1 MTRRRSKLEIY
12 IEVLSII
19 KNGTSKPTRVM
30 YEANLSWDHLQS
42 VLNPMVTQ
50 GLIEEIDTT
59 MERRRRR
66 DKRTTRRYELTQ
78 KGENVLRYFN
88 DTKAFGIEDVKITW

>member
-19 KNGTSKPTRVM
+19 KSGTSKPTRVM
-30 YEANLSWDHLQS
+30 YDANLSWDHLHR
-42 VLNPMVTQ
+42 VLNPMLKQ
-50 GLIEEIDTT
+50 GLIEEVDTT
-59 MERRRRR
+59 QERGR
-66 DKRTTRRYELTQ
+66 DKRTSKRYMLTQ

-88 DTKAFGIEDVKITW
+88 DTKAFGIDGIKLTW